1 MAGTKVKSIALKTAI
16 PGPKSIAL
24 MARRRAAVA
33 RGPFHG
39 TPVFVD
45 HAHGALIT
53 DVDGNVFIDLAAG
66 IGVVNTGHTPGELV
80 TAIAAQ
86 AAKLI
91 HGSFNVT
98 PYEGYVALCE
108 KLNGLAPGKFPKKS
122 FLANSGAEA
131 VENAIKIARAH
142 TGRPSVIAFEHAF
155 HGRTYMAMT
164 LTAKEKPYKTG
175 FAPFNGNVLRAPYPY
190 PYQGIGSEAA
200 FAAFN
205 DLAAKGTATD
215 IAAVIIEPVLGEG
228 GFIPAP
234 KGFLANLSSF
244 CAKNGIVL
252 IADEIQSGFGRT
264 GTLFA
269 SEQLDFAPDLILS
282 AKGLGGGMPI
292 SAVTGRA
299 EIMDAPIE
307 GGIGGTF
314 GGNPVAVAS
323 ALAVIELMSDP
334 AFLPRVQAL
343 GRSVLK
349 TLSAWKEKYPVIGD
363 VRGLGPM
370 LALELV
376 KNASA
381 KEPYADGAKA
391 LVKHCY
397 ERGVVLMT
405 AGSYGNCVRFLF
417 PLVITDEQLAEA
429 FEVIEEGLKDLK
441 P

>member
-1 MAGTKVKSIALKTAI
+1 
-16 PGPKSIAL
+16 

-53 DVDGNVFIDLAAG
+53 DVDGNVLIDLAAG
-66 IGVVNTGHTPGELV
+66 IGVVNAGHTPGALV
-80 TAIAAQ
+80 TAIADQ
-86 AAKLI
+86 AGKLL

-108 KLNGLAPGKFPKKS
+108 KLNGLAPGKFQKKS

-131 VENAIKIARAH
+131 VENSIKIARAH

-164 LTAKEKPYKTG
+164 LTAKEKPYKNG
-175 FAPFNGNVLRAPYPY
+175 FGPFNGNVLRAPYPY
-190 PYQGIGSEAA
+190 PYRGVSAEAA
-200 FAAFN
+200 FAAFT
-205 DLAAKGTATD
+205 DLAAKGAAKD

-234 KGFLANLSSF
+234 KEFLAKLSDF
-244 CAKNGIVL
+244 CATNGIVL

-269 SEQLDFAPDLILS
+269 SEQLDFVPDLILS

-376 KNASA
+376 KDPAS
-381 KEPYADGAKA
+381 KEPNADGAKA
-391 LVKHCY
+391 LVKHCW

-429 FEVIEEGLKDLK
+429 FEVVEDGLKSLK
-441 P
+441 PQAV

>member
-1 MAGTKVKSIALKTAI
+1 
-16 PGPKSIAL
+16 

-53 DVDGNVFIDLAAG
+53 DVDGNRLIDLAAG
-66 IGVVNTGHTPGELV
+66 IGVVNTGHTPKPLV
-80 TAIAAQ
+80 KAVKAQ
-86 AAKLI
+86 ADKLL

-98 PYEGYVALCE
+98 PYESYVALCE
-108 KLNGLAPGKFPKKS
+108 TLNEKTPGTFAKKS

-131 VENAIKIARAH
+131 VENSIKIARAH
-142 TGRPSVIAFEHAF
+142 TGRPAVIAFEHAF
-155 HGRTYMAMT
+155 HGRTFMAMT

-175 FAPFNGNVLRAPYPY
+175 FAPFNSDVYRAPFPYPY
-190 PYQGIGSEAA
+190 RGVSADQA
-200 FAAFN
+200 FTALTA
-205 DLAAKGTATD
+205 LAAQVGPDK

-228 GFIPAP
+228 GFLPAP
-234 KGFLANLSSF
+234 KEFLAKLSAY
-244 CAKNGIVL
+244 CTQNGIVV
-252 IADEIQSGFGRT
+252 IADEIQCGFGRT

-269 SEQLDFAPDLILS
+269 SEQL
-282 AKGLGGGMPI
+282 GLGGGLPI

-323 ALAVIELMSDP
+323 ALAVLGMFEDGTLLKRS
-334 AFLPRVQAL
+334 RRL
-343 GRSVLK
+343 GRAVLK
-349 TLSAWKEKYPVIGD
+349 TLSDWKERYAVVGD

-370 LALELV
+370 LAIELV
-376 KNASA
+376 RDRTTRDPFA
-381 KEPYADGAKA
+381 EGAKA
-391 LVKHCY
+391 LVKFCY

-405 AGSYGNCVRFLF
+405 AGSHGNCVRLLF
-417 PLVITDEQLAEA
+417 PLVITDGQLAEA
-429 FEVIEEGLKDLK
+429 FGVLEDGIKSFK

>member
-1 MAGTKVKSIALKTAI
+1 
-16 PGPKSIAL
+16 

-53 DVDGNVFIDLAAG
+53 DVDGNRLIDLAAG
-66 IGVVNTGHTPGELV
+66 IGVVNTGHTPKPLV
-80 TAIAAQ
+80 KAVKAQ
-86 AAKLI
+86 ADKLL

-98 PYEGYVALCE
+98 PYESYVALCE
-108 KLNGLAPGKFPKKS
+108 TLNEKTPGTFAKKS

-131 VENAIKIARAH
+131 VENSIKIARAH
-142 TGRPSVIAFEHAF
+142 TGRPAVIAFEHAF
-155 HGRTYMAMT
+155 HGRTFMAMT

-175 FAPFNGNVLRAPYPY
+175 FAPFNSDVYRAPFPYPY
-190 PYQGIGSEAA
+190 RGVSADQA
-200 FAAFN
+200 FTALTA
-205 DLAAKGTATD
+205 LAAQVGPDK

-228 GFIPAP
+228 GFLPAP
-234 KGFLANLSSF
+234 KEFLAKLSAY
-244 CAKNGIVL
+244 CTQNGIVV
-252 IADEIQSGFGRT
+252 IADEIQCGFGRT

-269 SEQLDFAPDLILS
+269 SEQLGFVPDLLLT
-282 AKGLGGGMPI
+282 AKGLGGGLPI

-323 ALAVIELMSDP
+323 ALAVLGMFEDGTLLKRS
-334 AFLPRVQAL
+334 RRL
-343 GRSVLK
+343 GRAVLK
-349 TLSAWKEKYPVIGD
+349 TLSDWKERYAVVGD

-370 LALELV
+370 LAIELV
-376 KNASA
+376 RDRTTRDPFA
-381 KEPYADGAKA
+381 EGAKA
-391 LVKHCY
+391 LVKFCY

-405 AGSYGNCVRFLF
+405 AGSHGNCVRLLF
-417 PLVITDEQLAEA
+417 PLVITDGQLAEA
-429 FEVIEEGLKDLK
+429 FGVLEDGIKSFK